1 MSGIISLIK
10 NHKKKSLFCAL
21 LFILAALIGIYIYI
35 YNIIAC
41 IIACAVTF
49 LILIFFLLNLMT
61 IRKVNSQKT
70 PFNPRSAIRNVDY
83 LIIGDMC
90 DPNQLIPSGKTYV
103 QLSAPDRNLMSAY
116 EILRHTYSILDEK
129 YGTVVFVIKDKYIN
143 VERFSIFDIPLFH
156 KITINRLNLKMMI
169 IKANFP
175 FLFSP
180 LKSIKL
186 LLGIKI
192 SGWKNCECPK
202 KKINQFCEERSI
214 KLIYYYK

>member
-21 LFILAALIGIYIYI
+21 FFILAALIVVFLCVN
-35 YNIIAC
+35 NIIAC
-41 IIACAVTF
+41 VAAFFV
-49 LILIFFLLNLMT
+49 LIFFLLNLVAV
-61 IRKVNSQKT
+61 RKMNSQKI
-70 PFNPRSAIRNVDY
+70 PFNPRSVTRNVDY

-90 DPNQLIPSGKTYV
+90 DPNQLISSGKTYV